1 MQGTWADVAKD
12 FYVNDQTGKTWHV
25 TYIGKAKVIL
35 VDKDGAQKMIDRPAL
50 DRPVD
55 IRYIPPIH
63 TAAKLLES
71 TLGATI
77 IEEISHNAH

>member
-1 MQGTWADVAKD
+1 MTTTSTWAEVHKD

-35 VDKDGAQKMIDRPAL
+35 VDKAGTQKMIDRPAN

-55 IRYIPPIH
+55 IAYIPPIH
-63 TAAKLLES
+63 HATQLLQR

-77 IEEISHNAH
+77 VEEIAHT